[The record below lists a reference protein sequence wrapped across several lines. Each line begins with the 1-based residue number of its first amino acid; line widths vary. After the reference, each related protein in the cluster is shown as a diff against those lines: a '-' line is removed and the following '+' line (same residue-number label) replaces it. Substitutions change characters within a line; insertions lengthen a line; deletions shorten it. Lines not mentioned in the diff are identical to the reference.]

1 MALTSGKATV
11 RDLRRINRAAVL
23 QRLFQDG
30 PLNRLVLA
38 QLTGLSSGSITNVSA
53 ALLEE
58 GLVSEAGQ
66 EESDGGRPRA
76 LLQVN
81 PDFGAVLGVE
91 LGETRV
97 RVDAFDLGLQVVGAE
112 DVPVHPQQHSPD
124 VTLGHVVQVVDK
136 LRQRLADEGRRL
148 LGIGMAV
155 PGIVGRHDD
164 QLWVHAPN
172 IGWHDVALDPVAERL
187 GLPLFADNGAK
198 ALGQAEMWLGAAK
211 GCRHAAVLLWG
222 TGVGAAIF
230 TKGALYEG
238 ATSSA
243 VEWGH
248 TAIVAGGK
256 PCRCGAAGCIEA
268 YVGGRA
274 LLAEWYRTDPAAT
287 PLADPDSEDWLDRF
301 IGAGRSNVLSS
312 ASIDSVA
319 VFFGVGVANLVN
331 LFNPEKVVIGGWV
344 GVKLAPV
351 LLDRIRQVVDS
362 QALDYTASRVGIE
375 VGRFGADAVALGASM
390 LVVDDIL
397 SSGGMI
403 RAVAPMR
410 RHRSQTGQTGR
421 GTGAL
426 SRRSSVRK
434 GRVGGL

>member
-1 MALTSGKATV
+1 LTSGKATV

-30 PLNRLVLA
+30 PVNRLVLA
-38 QLTGLSSGSITNVSA
+38 QLTGLSSGSITNVTA

-81 PDFGAVLGVE
+81 QNFGAVVGVE

-97 RVDAFDLGLQVVGAE
+97 RVDAFDLGMNVVGAE
-112 DVPVHPQQHSPD
+112 EVLVHPQQHSPD
-124 VTLGHVVQVVDK
+124 VTLGHVVEAVDN
-136 LRQRLADEGRRL
+136 LRQRLANEGWRL
-148 LGIGMAV
+148 LGVGIAV
-155 PGIVGRHDD
+155 PGMVGRHDG
-164 QLWVHAPN
+164 QLRVHAPN

-211 GCRHAAVLLWG
+211 GCRHAVVLLWG

-230 TKGALYEG
+230 TNGALYEG

-243 VEWGH
+243 GEWGH

-256 PCRCGAAGCIEA
+256 PCRCGAVGCIEA

-287 PLADPDSEDWLDRF
+287 PLPDPDSEDWLDRF
-301 IGAGRSNVLSS
+301 IEAGRSSVLSS
-312 ASIDSVA
+312 ASLDSVA
-319 VFFGVGVANLVN
+319 VSFGVGVANLVN

-344 GVKLAPV
+344 GVNLAPV
-351 LLDRIRQVVDS
+351 LIDRIRQIVDS
-362 QALDYTASRVGIE
+362 QALDYTASRVVIE
-375 VGRFGADAVALGASM
+375 VGRFGADAIALGASM
-390 LVVDDIL
+390 LVIDEIL
-397 SSGGMI
+397 STGGTL
-403 RAVAPMR
+403 RAVSPAR
-410 RHRSQTGQTGR
+410 RHRSQAGQPGR
-421 GTGAL
+421 GEAL
-426 SRRSSVRK
+426 SRRPPVRK
-434 GRVGGL
+434 GQVGGL

>member
-1 MALTSGKATV
+1 M
-11 RDLRRINRAAVL
+11 L
-23 QRLFQDG
+23 QGLFQDG
-30 PLNRLVLA
+30 PLNRIVLA
-38 QLTGLSSGSITNVSA
+38 QLTGLSSGSITNVTA

-66 EESDGGRPRA
+66 EDSDGGRPRA

-81 PDFGAVLGVE
+81 PDFGAVVGVE

-97 RVDAFDLGLQVVGAE
+97 RVDAFDLGMHVVGAE
-112 DVPVHPQQHSPD
+112 EVPVHPQQHSPD
-124 VTLGHVVQVVDK
+124 VTLSHVVQAVDK
-136 LRQRLADEGRRL
+136 LRQRLANEGRRL

-211 GCRHAAVLLWG
+211 GCRHVVVLLWG

-230 TKGALYEG
+230 TNGALYEG

-243 VEWGH
+243 GEWGH

-287 PLADPDSEDWLDRF
+287 PLPDPDSEDWLDRF
-301 IGAGRSNVLSS
+301 VEARRSNVLSS
-312 ASIDSVA
+312 ASLDSVA
-319 VFFGVGVANLVN
+319 VSFGVGVANLVN

-351 LLDRIRQVVDS
+351 LLDRIREIVDS

-397 SSGGMI
+397 SSGGTI
-403 RAVAPMR
+403 REVAPAR
-410 RHRSQTGQTGR
+410 RHRSQAGRPGR
-421 GTGAL
+421 GAGL
-426 SRRSSVRK
+426 SRRPPVRK
-434 GRVGGL
+434 DQVGGF